1 MESPYLTMSA
11 QMALNAHLHLIKV
24 MPKKLSLMIA
34 SLGPI
39 EIPHRY
45 GDDPRD
51 GLVGVVIGQQVSAQA
66 ARAIRERVF
75 TSFASRETLY
85 AAAQRGQL
93 DAHGL
98 SKAKQKTIQ
107 FISLLS
113 DIKFS
118 QWQNLAYPQR
128 LTEMTQ
134 VPGIGPWTVAMWSIF
149 VCQDPDC
156 WSDGD
161 LILRTRMDG
170 LAQEAQINRQQM
182 LRQAEPYRTYLALY
196 LWAFKDQLPRESTI
210 P

>member
-39 EIPHRY
+39 EIPRRY
-45 GDDPRD
+45 GDDTRD

-75 TSFASRETLY
+75 TSFASREALY

>member
-1 MESPYLTMSA
+1 MESPHFTMSA

-39 EIPHRY
+39 EIPRRY

-75 TSFASRETLY
+75 TSFASREALY

-134 VPGIGPWTVAMWSIF
+134 VPGIGPWTVAMWSMF

>member
-1 MESPYLTMSA
+1 MSA

-39 EIPHRY
+39 EIPRRY

-75 TSFASRETLY
+75 TSFASREALY